1 MKKAVTYSVVG
12 KKNPNPMAGGEIKY
26 YACAQARGVMGIR
39 EIAARIQQTCT
50 MTRADVMGVLVA
62 LEDVVAEGLQ
72 GGEIVRLGELGS
84 LQLSLSG
91 TGADAK
97 EEYDDSM
104 IERVRVL
111 FRPGQ
116 TLQEA
121 INNVTYEEVPVKYT
135 KAEEDGD
142 GTDGGGG
149 ASGNSVEQP

>member
-1 MKKAVTYSVVG
+1 MKKSVTYSVVG
-12 KKNPNPMAGGEIKY
+12 RKNPNPMSEGEVRY
-26 YACAQARGVMGIR
+26 YACAQSRGVMGIR
-39 EIAARIQQTCT
+39 EIASRIQQTCT

-91 TGADAK
+91 TGAETK
-97 EEYDDSM
+97 EEYNDSM
-104 IERVRVL
+104 IEKVRVL

-121 INNVTYEEVPVKYT
+121 INNITYEEVPVKYSKT
-135 KAEEDGD
+135 EDDSGDEDG
-142 GTDGGGG
+142 GTDDNTEVQ
-149 ASGNSVEQP
+149 A